1 MTNDE
6 RIKAPEE
13 RVAALELQLPMD
25 LTTIT
30 SEIKFY
36 KQMAGQSIFEIGKR
50 LKHVKE
56 NELAPGGF
64 VDWVER
70 ECQFSKSSAYNMI
83 RVYEQFSPFQTSGI
97 ETGKLFEMLALPAS
111 IDRQEFVEQEHEI
124 PSTGEVKTVEDM
136 TVKELRE
143 VKAKLKESEERIE
156 ILQDALEA
164 ELKKPEPQPKVIEVS
179 KTPKEV
185 MDRLIWQEDELKRLK
200 SEAHDQTQTL
210 DKLTKEKEI
219 YERRAKLNESEAKE
233 YEKLK
238 SQIKH
243 LSLEK
248 DDLTRQIESA
258 TALSGLV
265 VEVKHLLDKIAPAKY
280 SRAIERLDSDVV
292 IRNITEMVEMVE
304 SWCRDMRAILA
315 HDDYIDAEVIT

>member
-1 MTNDE
+1 MS
-6 RIKAPEE
+6 
-13 RVAALELQLPMD
+13 ELQMQLSLD
-25 LTTIT
+25 LNVIT
-30 SEIKFY
+30 AEINSY
-36 KQMAGQSIFEIGKR
+36 KQIAGQSIFEIGKR

-56 NELAPGGF
+56 HDLAHGRWYEWLETKVGIAPHTASRF
-64 VDWVER
+64 V
-70 ECQFSKSSAYNMI
+70 QA
-83 RVYEQFSPFQTSGI
+83 YEQFGNHPTSDGL
-97 ETGKLFEMLALPAS
+97 ETSKVFEMLSLPES

-156 ILQDALEA
+156 ILQGALEA
-164 ELKKPEPQPKVIEVS
+164 ELKKPEPEPKVIEV
-179 KTPKEV
+179 PKVPPE
-185 MDRLIWQEDELKRLK
+185 MQKRLIEQEQELTRLK

-238 SQIKH
+238 NQIKH
-243 LSLEK
+243 LTLEK

-258 TALSGLV
+258 TALSAMV
-265 VEVKHLLDKIAPAKY
+265 VDVKHLLDKIAPAKY
-280 SRAIERLDSDVV
+280 SRAIERLESDVV
-292 IRNITEMVEMVE
+292 TKNITEMVEMVE
-304 SWCRDMRAILA
+304 SWCRDMRAILP
-315 HDDYIDAEVIT
+315 HDDYIDAEVIM

>member
-1 MTNDE
+1 MS
-6 RIKAPEE
+6 
-13 RVAALELQLPMD
+13 ELQMQLSLD
-25 LTTIT
+25 LNVIT
-30 SEIKFY
+30 AEINSY
-36 KQMAGQSIFEIGKR
+36 KQIAGQSIFEIGKR

-56 NELAPGGF
+56 HDLAHGEFIP
-64 VDWVER
+64 WVEDLG
-70 ECQFSKSSAYNMI
+70 FSIRTAQRMI
-83 RVYEQFSPFQTSGI
+83 QAVEQFGNATTSSYL
-97 ETGKLFEMLALPAS
+97 EPSKVFEMLSLPES

-136 TVKELRE
+136 TVRELRE

-156 ILQDALEA
+156 ILQGALEA
-164 ELKKPEPQPKVIEVS
+164 ELKKPEPEPKVIEV
-179 KTPKEV
+179 PKVPPE
-185 MDRLIWQEDELKRLK
+185 MQKRLIEQEQELTRLK

-238 SQIKH
+238 SQIRH

-292 IRNITEMVEMVE
+292 MRNIAEMVEMVE
-304 SWCRDMRAILA
+304 SWCRDMRAILP
-315 HDDYIDAEVIT
+315 HDDYIDAEVIM

>member
-1 MTNDE
+1 MS
-6 RIKAPEE
+6 
-13 RVAALELQLPMD
+13 ELPVQLSLD
-25 LTTIT
+25 LNVIT
-30 SEIKFY
+30 AEINSY
-36 KQMAGQSIFEIGKR
+36 KQIAGQSIFEIGKR
-50 LKHVKE
+50 LKHVKDHI
-56 NELAPGGF
+56 LQPGEF
-64 VDWVER
+64 KVWVEKQCSFR
-70 ECQFSKSSAYNMI
+70 PHTAYRFI
-83 RVYEQFSPFQTSGI
+83 QAYEQFGVPTS
-97 ETGKLFEMLALPAS
+97 ELEPSKVFEMLSLPES

-143 VKAKLKESEERIE
+143 VKAKLKESESQIE
-156 ILQDALEA
+156 ILQGALEA
-164 ELKKPEPQPKVIEVS
+164 ELKKPEPEPKVIEV
-179 KTPKEV
+179 PKVPPE
-185 MDRLIWQEDELKRLK
+185 MQKRLIEQEQELTRLK

-238 SQIKH
+238 SQIRH

-292 IRNITEMVEMVE
+292 MRNIAEMVEMVE
-304 SWCRDMRAILA
+304 SWCRDMRAILP
-315 HDDYIDAEVIT
+315 HDDYIDAEVIM

>member
-1 MTNDE
+1 MS
-6 RIKAPEE
+6 
-13 RVAALELQLPMD
+13 ELPVQLSLD
-25 LTTIT
+25 LNVIT
-30 SEIKFY
+30 AEINSY
-36 KQMAGQSIFEIGKR
+36 KQVAGQSIFEIGKR

-56 NELAPGGF
+56 HDLAHGQFMP
-64 VDWVER
+64 WVEGLG
-70 ECQFSKSSAYNMI
+70 FSQRTANRMMQA
-83 RVYEQFSPFQTSGI
+83 VEQFGNWSTSSSL
-97 ETGKLFEMLALPAS
+97 EPSKVFEMLSLPES
-111 IDRQEFVEQEHEI
+111 IDRQDFIEKEHEI

-156 ILQDALEA
+156 ILQGALEA
-164 ELKKPEPQPKVIEVS
+164 ELKKPEPEPKVIEV
-179 KTPKEV
+179 PKVPPE
-185 MDRLIWQEDELKRLK
+185 MQKRLIEQEQELTRLK

-238 SQIKH
+238 SQIRH

-292 IRNITEMVEMVE
+292 MRNIAEMVEMVE
-304 SWCRDMRAILA
+304 SWCRDMRAILP
-315 HDDYIDAEVIT
+315 HDDYIDAEVIM

>member
-1 MTNDE
+1 MS
-6 RIKAPEE
+6 
-13 RVAALELQLPMD
+13 ELPVQLSLD
-25 LTTIT
+25 LNVIT
-30 SEIKFY
+30 AEINSY
-36 KQMAGQSIFEIGKR
+36 RQIAGQSIFEIGKR
-50 LKHVKE
+50 LKHVKDHI
-56 NELAPGGF
+56 LQPGEF
-64 VDWVER
+64 KVWVEKQCSFR
-70 ECQFSKSSAYNMI
+70 PHTAYRFI
-83 RVYEQFSPFQTSGI
+83 QAYEQFGVPTS
-97 ETGKLFEMLALPAS
+97 ELEPSKVFEMLSLPES
-111 IDRQEFVEQEHEI
+111 IDRQDFIEKEHEI
-124 PSTGEVKTVEDM
+124 PSTGEVKAVEDM

-143 VKAKLKESEERIE
+143 VKAKLKESESQIE
-156 ILQDALEA
+156 ILQGALEA
-164 ELKKPEPQPKVIEVS
+164 ELKKPEPEPKVIEV
-179 KTPKEV
+179 PKVPPE
-185 MDRLIWQEDELKRLK
+185 MQKRLIEQEQELTRLK

-238 SQIKH
+238 SQIRH

-292 IRNITEMVEMVE
+292 MRNIAEMVEMVE
-304 SWCRDMRAILA
+304 SWCRDMRAILP
-315 HDDYIDAEVIT
+315 HDDYIDAEVIM

>member
-1 MTNDE
+1 M
-6 RIKAPEE
+6 
-13 RVAALELQLPMD
+13 
-25 LTTIT
+25 IT
-30 SEIKFY
+30 AEINSY
-36 KQMAGQSIFEIGKR
+36 RQIAGQSIFEIGKR
-50 LKHVKE
+50 LKHVKDHILQSGE
-56 NELAPGGF
+56 F
-64 VDWVER
+64 KVWVEKQCSFR
-70 ECQFSKSSAYNMI
+70 PHTAYRFI
-83 RVYEQFSPFQTSGI
+83 QAYEQFGVPTS
-97 ETGKLFEMLALPAS
+97 ELEPSKVFEMLSLPES
-111 IDRQEFVEQEHEI
+111 IDRQDFIEKEHEI
-124 PSTGEVKTVEDM
+124 PSTGEVKAVEDM

-143 VKAKLKESEERIE
+143 VKAKLKESESQIE
-156 ILQDALEA
+156 ILQGALEA
-164 ELKKPEPQPKVIEVS
+164 ELKKPEPEPKVIEV
-179 KTPKEV
+179 PKVPPE
-185 MDRLIWQEDELKRLK
+185 MQKRLIEQEQELTRLK

-238 SQIKH
+238 SQIRH

-292 IRNITEMVEMVE
+292 MRNIAEMVEMVE
-304 SWCRDMRAILA
+304 SWCRDMRAILP
-315 HDDYIDAEVIT
+315 HDDYIDAEVIM